1 LQDFDE
7 EQLKEIHMGRLIQVL
22 SHQMK
27 RKSCVNSMI
36 NDDGLT
42 TMQKHVLKFLLLE
55 TLHKVVYQK
64 DIEEEFQIRKSTAT
78 GMLQLLEKNGFI
90 VRESEKKDAR
100 LKRIIPTKKAEA
112 LRPSILAHIRQSETQ
127 LTTDIS
133 EADVLTCKKV
143 LYQMLYNV
151 SEHKEVKKMNKKLL
165 QSVREYKKQSIITP
179 LLVTLEVLMEVL
191 IPLEMAKIIDIGIAE
206 GNLGYIIQ
214 RGLILVI
221 MAMMSL
227 FFGVQAGN
235 FAAIAGA
242 GYAKNLRHDIYYKV
256 QDFSFK
262 NIDHFSTSGLVT
274 RMTTDITNIQMAY
287 MMSIR
292 LLARAP
298 IMIVLSWIMTLTLS
312 KKAAL
317 LFLIVIPVLGGT
329 LLFIAKKAHPHFIKV
344 FDEYDDLNNSVQE
357 NVNAARVVKAF
368 VREDYEIDKF
378 HGVSKYVY
386 QLFTTAEKIVAWNS
400 PVMQFV
406 MYAVIMILVY
416 IGGKGIVTKT
426 METGALTSIIVYAL
440 QIIGSLMMVTFV
452 FVMIMIA
459 GASTDRITEVL
470 DEIPEMIDPADAVT
484 SVADGDIVFD
494 HVSFSYAGEGGNL
507 SLKDVNLH
515 IKSGQTVGIIGG
527 TGSAKSTLVQL
538 IPRLYDVTEGSVKVS
553 GIDVRK
559 YNLESLRDQVS
570 MVLQKNVLFSGTIYD
585 NIRWG
590 NENATDEEV
599 QNVCKLAQADG
610 FVREF
615 PDGYNTQIVQG
626 GNNVSGGQ
634 KQRLCIARALLKK
647 PKILILD
654 DSTSAVDTKTDALIR
669 KAFREEIPNT
679 TKIIIAQRVSSI
691 EDADQIIVLE
701 NGEISGI
708 GTSEE
713 LLKTNAI
720 YREVYV
726 SQVKGGE
733 DHE

>member
-1 LQDFDE
+1 
-7 EQLKEIHMGRLIQVL
+7 
-22 SHQMK
+22 
-27 RKSCVNSMI
+27 
-36 NDDGLT
+36 
-42 TMQKHVLKFLLLE
+42 
-55 TLHKVVYQK
+55 
-64 DIEEEFQIRKSTAT
+64 
-78 GMLQLLEKNGFI
+78 
-90 VRESEKKDAR
+90 
-100 LKRIIPTKKAEA
+100 
-112 LRPSILAHIRQSETQ
+112 
-127 LTTDIS
+127 
-133 EADVLTCKKV
+133 
-143 LYQMLYNV
+143 
-151 SEHKEVKKMNKKLL
+151 MNKKLL
-165 QSVREYKKQSIITP
+165 QSVREYKKQSIIAP

-191 IPLEMAKIIDIGIAE
+191 IPLEMAKIIDIGITE

-298 IMIVLSWIMTLTLS
+298 IMIILSWVMTLTLS
-312 KKAAL
+312 RKAAL

-344 FDEYDDLNNSVQE
+344 FDEYDELNNSVQE

-368 VREDYEIDKF
+368 VREDYEIGKF

-406 MYAVIMILVY
+406 MYAVIMILIY
-416 IGGKGIVTKT
+416 IGGKGIVTGT

-470 DEIPEMIDPADAVT
+470 NEIPEMRDPADAVT
-484 SVADGDIVFD
+484 SVTDGDIIFD
-494 HVSFSYAGEGGNL
+494 HVGFSYAGEGGNL

-559 YNLESLRDQVS
+559 YNLEALRDQVS

-691 EDADQIIVLE
+691 EDADLIIVLE

-720 YREVYV
+720 YREVYE